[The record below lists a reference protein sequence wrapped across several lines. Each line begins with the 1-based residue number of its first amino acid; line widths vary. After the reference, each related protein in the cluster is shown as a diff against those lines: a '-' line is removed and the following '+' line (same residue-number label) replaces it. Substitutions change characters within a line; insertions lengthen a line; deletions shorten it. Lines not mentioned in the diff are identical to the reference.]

1 MTHGGLRIS
10 AIALGAAAF
19 VSLSPLSAASAATVV
34 HHPAHGVHH
43 AAGGV
48 HRQVAHVHGRVYAH
62 HYGHVY
68 AHHYRHAHRYA
79 YGYGYNPGAA
89 GVIGGGYPYCDDYSY
104 GPYYYGSCDT
114 TVTDTRIRITTMA
127 TGLVVRSS
135 SEGAA
140 STTALTTASTTASLS
155 TGAGLG
161 SPPETSATR
170 AASVAARWAAS
181 VAARWAASVAATWA
195 ALPEGLR

>member
-1 MTHGGLRIS
+1 MTHRALRVS
-10 AIALGAAAF
+10 ATALGAAAF

-48 HRQVAHVHGRVYAH
+48 HRHVAHVHGRVYAH
-62 HYGHVY
+62 HYGHAHRY
-68 AHHYRHAHRYA
+68 AYGHGRRYAYRHGHRYA

-104 GPYYYGSCDT
+104 YGPYYGSCT
-114 TVTDTRIRITTMA
+114 TIVTATPIRITTMA

-135 SEGAA
+135 
-140 STTALTTASTTASLS
+140 
-155 TGAGLG
+155 
-161 SPPETSATR
+161 
-170 AASVAARWAAS
+170 
-181 VAARWAASVAATWA
+181 
-195 ALPEGLR
+195 